1 MFYKFYQK
9 YNVMQ
14 KKKKNE
20 KEKLSGAKEDTMCG
34 LGLLIFLTSRVAY
47 NS

>member
-1 MFYKFYQK
+1 
-9 YNVMQ
+9 MQ
-14 KKKKNE
+14 KKKKKKR